1 MSVFG
6 AIVGSVTDIRG
17 ETTRGTASLQKR
29 RAHINRN
36 NRSAINSA
44 SPTQLGPLE
53 TTTQTRGSAFAING
67 NDERIGI
74 DDLAATNH
82 RRAVRLSSVHYPF
95 RTYR

>member
-6 AIVGSVTDIRG
+6 AIVGSVTDIPG
-17 ETTRGTASLQKR
+17 ETTRGTAFLQKR
-29 RAHINRN
+29 RRPSIVTIEAPSH
-36 NRSAINSA
+36 SA

-53 TTTQTRGSAFAING
+53 NDNANKGSAFAISG